1 MKNKI
6 TAYLTALAVVMSSAC
21 AFAGC
26 SSDNKENSS
35 NSTASTSSAVTQE
48 QQSQLSEPEQSES
61 APDGQSQIS
70 DGDYPLEEY
79 VALSE
84 DELLADRGGTKPE
97 ENYNKLQ
104 DIVLIGEGVIS
115 SSINFGSVDMS
126 QACGEYGSVA
136 VPSNYG
142 MLVLRNWNTT
152 DLSAYIENGELVFS
166 VKGESGGEDFPIG
179 LQDCHQETNRA
190 EESVRSYKNVS
201 EYCAITTQ
209 WQEVRIPLKDY
220 FTADNGL
227 DATCLYTVC
236 TGQTSGN
243 VRIANVRIV
252 SDDTESVTPQI
263 KVNQLGYHENA
274 DKYAIVSGF
283 YETLD
288 CSTQTQFRLIDAE
301 TQTAVYSG
309 HLEFI
314 SAFDED
320 YSGETVYRAD
330 FSDFTTPGT
339 YYITLNT
346 PQSEPSV
353 SFQISNNLY
362 TRLLGDA
369 CKYYYYQRANVELT
383 EEFAGEFAREPLY
396 PDDFTQ
402 VFLSDST
409 KTKDVSGGWFD
420 AGDFGKYIDPGVEA
434 VTTLLWAYKEFPNA
448 FTDGLANIPESDNDI
463 PDILDEIKVELDFFL
478 KMQDVDG
485 GFYHRVQEQDG
496 ARTIVDSFTD
506 GDGGN
511 VKSTGTTANAVAA
524 LSFASTIYAE
534 FDADYAQTLLD
545 AAVAGWDYICENP
558 DITSTGTY
566 GSEET
571 LPQTF
576 LAASH
581 LYYATGEEEYH
592 QYIKDNYTLHQKAA
606 YNNYHFS
613 HGTEMAY
620 VAYLA
625 SENTDAEIVEWI
637 SSNFAGWKNVMLS
650 NANNNEWKTALPD
663 WALWWGSSSNAHAVG
678 MEMYLHCKY
687 LGLDTTEAETLM
699 EQTLSFILGIN
710 PQGLSMVTGIGENC
724 IERTFSGIF
733 GEDGIENYPVGY
745 TSGGINMYDGGII
758 SRFPG
763 KCFTDTKIDWVTN
776 ENAIY
781 YQAAM
786 IFPIAAQASAQ

>member
-1 MKNKI
+1 MKHRI
-6 TAYLTALAVVMSSAC
+6 TAYFTALAVVMSSAC

-26 SSDNKENSS
+26 SADSKENSS
-35 NSTASTSSAVTQE
+35 NSMASTSSAAMQG
-48 QQSQLSEPEQSES
+48 QSQSSEQEQSES
-61 APDGQSQIS
+61 ISEEQPQIL

-104 DIVLIGEGVIS
+104 NIELITDEVIN
-115 SSINFGSVDMS
+115 SSINFGTPDTS
-126 QACGEYGSVA
+126 QSCGEYGSVA

-142 MLVLRNWNTT
+142 VLVLRNWNTT
-152 DLSAYIENGELVFS
+152 DLSAYIENGELVFW

-179 LQDCHQETNRA
+179 LQDCHRDAGRA
-190 EESVRSYKNVS
+190 DDSVRSYKNVS

-209 WQEVRIPLKDY
+209 WQEVRIPLKD
-220 FTADNGL
+220 FFSQENGL
-227 DATCLYTVC
+227 DSTCIYTVC

-243 VRIANVRIV
+243 VRIANVQIV
-252 SDDTESVTPQI
+252 SDDTESTTPQI
-263 KVNQLGYHENA
+263 KVNQLGYRENA

-288 CSTQTQFRLIDAE
+288 CSTQTQFRLIDAD

-309 HLEFI
+309 HLEFV

-353 SFQISNNLY
+353 SFDIGGDIY
-362 TRLLGDA
+362 TDLLGKA
-369 CKYYYYQRANVELT
+369 SKYYYYQRANIELT

-396 PDDFTQ
+396 PDDFSQ
-402 VFLSDST
+402 NYLSDAT
-409 KTKDVSGGWFD
+409 KIKDVSGGWFD
-420 AGDFGKYIDPGVEA
+420 AGDFGKYIDPGAQTVID
-434 VTTLLWAYKEFPNA
+434 LLWAYESFPDV
-448 FTDGLANIPESDNDI
+448 FTDGLADIPESDNDI

-478 KMQDVDG
+478 KMQDEDG
-485 GFYHRVQEQDG
+485 GFYHRVKPDDDER
-496 ARTIVDSFTD
+496 AIIDSFVD

-524 LSFASTIYAE
+524 LSFASVIYAE
-534 FDADYAQTLLD
+534 FDTEYAQTLL
-545 AAVAGWDYICENP
+545 ASALAGWDYVCENP

-571 LPQTF
+571 LPQIF
-576 LAASH
+576 LAASY
-581 LYYATGEEEYH
+581 LYYATGEDEYH
-592 QYIKDNYTLHQKAA
+592 QYIKDNYTLHQEAA

-620 VAYLA
+620 IAYLA

-637 SSNFAGWKNVMLS
+637 SSNFEGWKNVMLS
-650 NANNNEWKTALPD
+650 NANSNEWNTALPD

-687 LGLDTTEAETLM
+687 LGQDTAEAETLM
-699 EQTLSFILGIN
+699 EQTLSFMLGIN

-733 GEDGIENYPVGY
+733 GEDGIAAYPVGY
-745 TSGGINMYDGGII
+745 TSGGINKYDGGII
-758 SRFPG
+758 SRFAG
-763 KCFTDTKIDWVTN
+763 KCFTDTAVDWVTN

-781 YQAAM
+781 YQSAM
-786 IFPIAAQASAQ
+786 IFPIAAQASAE

>member
-1 MKNKI
+1 MKHRI
-6 TAYLTALAVVMSSAC
+6 TAYFTVLAVVMSSVC

-26 SSDNKENSS
+26 SSDSKDNSGDS
-35 NSTASTSSAVTQE
+35 SVSTPSAVTQE
-48 QQSQLSEPEQSES
+48 QSQSSEQEQVQYQSQS
-61 APDGQSQIS
+61 QSQIS
-70 DGDYPLEEY
+70 DGDYPLEEH
-79 VALSE
+79 VELSE

-97 ENYNKLQ
+97 EGYNKLQ
-104 DIVLIGEGVIS
+104 NIELVTDEVIGS
-115 SSINFGSVDMS
+115 SVNFGSVDMS
-126 QACGEYGSVA
+126 QSCGEYGSVA

-152 DLSAYIENGELVFS
+152 DLSAYLENGEIVFW
-166 VKGESGGEDFPIG
+166 VKGESGGEDFSIG
-179 LQDCHQETNRA
+179 LQDCHRDAGRTDD
-190 EESVRSYKNVS
+190 SVRSYKNVS
-201 EYCAITTQ
+201 EYCAITTR

-220 FTADNGL
+220 FAQENGL
-227 DATCLYTVC
+227 DITCIYTVC

-243 VRIANVRIV
+243 VRIANVQIV
-252 SDDTESVTPQI
+252 SDDTESITPQI
-263 KVNQLGYHENA
+263 KVNQLGYREDA

-283 YETLD
+283 YETLS
-288 CSTQTQFRLIDAE
+288 CSTQTQFRLIDAD

-309 HLEFI
+309 HLEFV
-314 SAFDED
+314 SAYDDD
-320 YSGETVYRAD
+320 YSGETVYKAD

-346 PQSEPSV
+346 PESQPSV
-353 SFQISNNLY
+353 SFDIGGDIY
-362 TRLLGDA
+362 TDLLGKA
-369 CKYYYYQRANVELT
+369 SKYYYYQRANVELT

-396 PDDFTQ
+396 PDDFSQ
-402 VFLSDST
+402 NFLSDVT

-420 AGDFGKYIDPGVEA
+420 AGDFGKYIDPGVQA
-434 VTTLLWAYKEFPNA
+434 VIDLLWAYKAFPDV
-448 FTDGLANIPESDNDI
+448 FTDGLADIPESGNSV
-463 PDILDEIKVELDFFL
+463 PDILDEVKVELDFFL
-478 KMQDVDG
+478 KMQDEDG
-485 GFYHRVQEQDG
+485 GFYHRVKPDDDER
-496 ARTIVDSFTD
+496 AIIDSFVN

-524 LSFASTIYAE
+524 LSFASVIFAE
-534 FDADYAQTLLD
+534 FDTDYAQILLNS
-545 AAVAGWDYICENP
+545 ALAGWEYVCENP

-576 LAASH
+576 LAASY

-592 QYIKDNYTLHQKAA
+592 QYIKDNYTLHQEAA

-620 VAYLA
+620 IAYLA
-625 SENTDAEIVEWI
+625 SENTDSEIVEWI
-637 SSNFAGWKNVMLS
+637 SSNFEGWKNVMLS
-650 NANNNEWKTALPD
+650 NFEDNEWKTALPD

-687 LGLDTTEAETLM
+687 LGQDTTEAETLM
-699 EQTLSFILGIN
+699 EQTLSFMLGIN

-745 TSGGINMYDGGII
+745 TSGGINMYDGEII

-763 KCFTDTKIDWVTN
+763 KCFTDTAVDWVTN

-781 YQAAM
+781 YQSAM
-786 IFPIAAQASAQ
+786 IFPIAAQASAE